1 MLTTVEGFADVPY
14 EPLHKLRHGHVVYAL
29 KRTQNVADPRAVSQS
44 LMHASL
50 TTTDS
55 IYSVLTEN
63 DVGDRSLALN
73 RIVESPTKRRK
84 LPK

>member
-1 MLTTVEGFADVPY
+1 
-14 EPLHKLRHGHVVYAL
+14 
-29 KRTQNVADPRAVSQS
+29 
-44 LMHASL
+44 MHASL